1 MNSPRRFAAL
11 LFSTLTLA
19 VLSCQSEIFD
29 LSEGRSRIAGVFI
42 GIGYNSFTSDVFL
55 TLGVA
60 DSIQAQ
66 AFSGGWPRRTIYDS
80 SIEPRRFTFRSSNPA
95 VATVDATGHVA
106 TLSVGETRLT
116 ASVGEITSE
125 AIRLSVSPPA
135 SALLVEPAS
144 VETRVG
150 ENFTVSVKA
159 LDAAGQSLHGV
170 VFNVGLDT
178 TWWALTSMPSEGTW
192 KLHTPLTLHFQAKL
206 PGRVKLITTVQ
217 NESPAARFEAVT
229 PVVVAPQ

>member
-1 MNSPRRFAAL
+1 MNSCRRLTSAL
-11 LFSTLTLA
+11 LCTFSLA
-19 VLSCQSEIFD
+19 LLSCQSEIFD
-29 LSEGRSRIAGVFI
+29 LSEGQSRIAGVFI
-42 GIGYNSFTSDVFL
+42 GIGYNSYSSDVFL
-55 TLGVA
+55 TLGVP

-66 AFSGGWPRRTIYDS
+66 AFSGGWPRRTIYDTS
-80 SIEPRRFTFRSSNPA
+80 VDPRRFTFASSNPA

-116 ASVGEITSE
+116 ASVGGFTSE
-125 AIRLSVSPPA
+125 PIRLSVSPPA

-150 ENFTVSVKA
+150 DNFTVSVKA
-159 LDAAGQSLHGV
+159 LDATGQSVHGV

-192 KLHTPLTLHFQAKL
+192 KLRTPLTLHFQAKL

-217 NESPAARFEAVT
+217 NESPAARFEAAI
-229 PVVVAPQ
+229 PVVIAPQ